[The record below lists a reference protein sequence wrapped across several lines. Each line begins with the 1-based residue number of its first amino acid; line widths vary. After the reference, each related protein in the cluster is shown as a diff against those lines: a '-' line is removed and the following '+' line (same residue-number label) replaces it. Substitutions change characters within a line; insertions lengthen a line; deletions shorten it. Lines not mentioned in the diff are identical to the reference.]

1 MNKQVIIAAAVAL
14 MGSASAF
21 AQSEIDLQHFG
32 AQQASTVSRSEVRA
46 DVQRAQADGALV
58 AKSEVLAA
66 AVPASSKVSR
76 TQVAV
81 ADLAI
86 PTEVAMFK
94 APQASTLSREAVKAE
109 ARAYARSDI
118 YRDKTRIGAG
128 Y

>member
-46 DVQRAQADGALV
+46 DVQRAQAAGSLI
-58 AKSEVLAA
+58 AKSEVTDAA
-66 AVPASSKVSR
+66 KPASSNAGR
-76 TQVAV
+76 TRVAV
-81 ADLAI
+81 ADAAT

-94 APQASTLSREAVKAE
+94 APQASTLSRDAVRAE